1 MQARQAGERSWP
13 PVANEV
19 NGRMTGVG
27 VQEESSQ
34 TERRVVSELTPGRL
48 RAESREVEE
57 IDPILSVS
65 DPDIFLLTSL
75 VIHDEPDE

>member
-1 MQARQAGERSWP
+1 
-13 PVANEV
+13 
-19 NGRMTGVG
+19 MTGVG

-34 TERRVVSELTPGRL
+34 TERRAVSELTPGRL